1 MKRASPWLVAGGLLA
16 CEGPPEVPILDG
28 PWARRVSALEAYCEA
43 EVDGTGKVDVESVYL
58 PAVVACEN
66 GSADFAALQAQAVA
80 ARSYLYYKLDRSGRI
95 GDGQG
100 DQVFTCNRPPGEE
113 HREAVR
119 TTAGQVLMY
128 ADAPIAAF
136 YVAGAIPSTDDCRP
150 AAGDRDPTSTERWVT
165 YNEGRSGDEVV
176 QTELGFVDPRNFAN
190 RGCKSQNG
198 ANCLSERG
206 YTWEQIV
213 RFYYGEDIG
222 LLGTDGPCVP
232 AAEPAPDAAPPPP
245 PQDAIPAPPRD
256 ADPPAVDALVEEV
269 DLARDPADVDA
280 ADAEPGP
287 APGLDPSADE
297 DEADAAML
305 EGAAARPSG
314 LSSRGG
320 CSVGVEARAEV
331 ISLGALALLGLVR
344 RRRSPPRS
352 RAQ

>member
-1 MKRASPWLVAGGLLA
+1 MKRAAPWLAATGLLG
-16 CEGPPEVPILDG
+16 CDGRPEVPVLDG
-28 PWARRVSALEAYCEA
+28 PWARRLSALEAYCEA

-66 GSADFAALQAQAVA
+66 GNADFAALQAQAVA

-100 DQVFTCNRPPGEE
+100 DQVFTCNRPPGEA

-150 AAGDRDPTSTERWVT
+150 APGDRDPTSTERWVT
-165 YNEGRSGDEVV
+165 YNEGRSADEVV

-206 YTWEQIV
+206 YAWEQIV

-222 LLGTDGPCVP
+222 LLRTDGPCVP
-232 AAEPAPDAAPPPP
+232 SVEPLPDAAPPPP
-245 PQDAIPAPPRD
+245 PQDAAPALPED
-256 ADPPAVDALVEEV
+256 AEPLVPDARADEV
-269 DLARDPADVDA
+269 DLA
-280 ADAEPGP
+280 
-287 APGLDPSADE
+287 LDPSDMGTADTPPDPDAE
-297 DEADAAML
+297 SPMLAGEADAGTI
-305 EGAAARPSG
+305 EGAGVRPAG
-314 LSSRGG
+314 LTSRGG
-320 CSVGVEARAEV
+320 CNAGGEARGGPL
-331 ISLGALALLGLVR
+331 SLGALALLAFVR
-344 RRRSPPRS
+344 GRRSRPRL
-352 RAQ
+352 RGEK